1 MRRKDR
7 EVTEEARIDEIISR
21 CHCCRL
27 GFNDGG
33 EVYIV
38 PMNFGWVKRDGKRY
52 FYFHSAK
59 EGRKADLL
67 KGGCEVGFE
76 MDCGYA
82 VHPGEVPCDCYA
94 EFSSIIGTGHAEI
107 VTDPDEKLLGL
118 RSLMKQAT
126 GDDSGEFRPGELEAV
141 CVFRVTAEKLSCK
154 VHL

>member
-59 EGRKADLL
+59 EGAACAAPSGQFRIISNPAAALR
-67 KGGCEVGFE
+67 GWGF
-76 MDCGYA
+76 G
-82 VHPGEVPCDCYA
+82 
-94 EFSSIIGTGHAEI
+94 
-107 VTDPDEKLLGL
+107 
-118 RSLMKQAT
+118 RW
-126 GDDSGEFRPGELEAV
+126 
-141 CVFRVTAEKLSCK
+141 SCPRA
-154 VHL
+154 